1 MGKLKGGPFGTV
13 HGKVGRLVSYVLN
26 GENIIRKIGRS
37 SKPLTPARKA
47 NCEKMTVVNGFLS
60 PSLDFIRSGFRLAVI
75 GTNRNAY
82 NEAIAYNKLNA
93 LKGEYPNISIDYT
106 KVLVSKGSLP
116 VAKTPQIAKVA
127 GGIEFIWD
135 TTDMASQHKNDRAMV
150 MVFFSKSK
158 ITHYH
163 LSGAKRVE
171 GKDLLRIDSSLV
183 DEQMEAYISFIKDDT
198 TAISDSVYAGSIPAV
213 MPTPPE
219 KTVDARAKSSTDGQ
233 LKTNL
238 VSNHKKQKKR
248 SGSKA
253 DSQKKAIYKKLMP
266 VYAAPS

>member
-26 GENIIRKIGRS
+26 GENIVRKIGKS

-47 NCEKMTVVNGFLS
+47 NCEEMTVINSFLS
-60 PSLDFIRSGFRLAVI
+60 PSLNFIRSGFRLAVI

-93 LKGEYPNISIDYT
+93 LQGEYPNISIDYT
-106 KVLVSKGSLP
+106 KILVSKGSRP

-127 GGIEFIWD
+127 GGIEFTWD
-135 TTDMASQHKNDRAMV
+135 TADLTSQHMNDRAMV

-158 ITHYH
+158 ITQYH
-163 LSGAKRVE
+163 LSGAKRAE
-171 GKDLLRIDSSLV
+171 GKDLLPIDSSLA

-198 TAISDSVYAGSIPAV
+198 TEISDSVYAGSIPAV
-213 MPTPPE
+213 LPTPSEKAADAEAKTNANAQLKADLPE
-219 KTVDARAKSSTDGQ
+219 K
-233 LKTNL
+233 
-238 VSNHKKQKKR
+238 HKKSKEK
-248 SGSKA
+248 SGSKT
-253 DSQKKAIYKKLMP
+253 SHQKKAVYKKLTR
-266 VYAAPS
+266 VYPAPS